1 MIKAAFLALGD
12 VMSADFRAVLYKA
25 VGMTIGLFIAVLI
38 AVEVL
43 ISMLTL
49 LPWPWAEAMLA
60 IGTGVA
66 LFIVFFFLMAPVM
79 AIFAGF
85 FLDEIAERIE
95 RAHYPQ
101 DVPGKPLGAAP
112 AIVTALQFAAVVLVV
127 NIAVLPMVFF
137 GVGALALI
145 AANAYLLGREFFEM
159 AATRHMPVA
168 EARLLRRKNT
178 PRIFAAGLIP
188 ALLSLVPLVNLV
200 VPLFATTYFVHIFK
214 QVKVSSP

>member
-85 FLDEIAERIE
+85 FLDEIAGRIE

-145 AANAYLLGREFFEM
+145 AANAYLLSREFFEI
-159 AATRHMPVA
+159 AADYLGHHSWLPGWLSKQT
-168 EARLLRRKNT
+168 EQQLTQLRYSPLDAFALIWRSNPT
-178 PRIFAAGLIP
+178 QRIW
-188 ALLSLVPLVNLV
+188 
-200 VPLFATTYFVHIFK
+200 
-214 QVKVSSP
+214 